1 MGPRYEDSD
10 FSPPGQPP
18 VAKLPHRSLWDVSVC
33 ASLAFQFLMKKK
45 IKGVNQERIEGAS
58 SQNWHEN
65 GNDYLPFLKYMLGI
79 VVGLRSEVPF
89 PQSGA

>member
-1 MGPRYEDSD
+1 
-10 FSPPGQPP
+10 
-18 VAKLPHRSLWDVSVC
+18 
-33 ASLAFQFLMKKK
+33 MKKK
-45 IKGVNQERIEGAS
+45 RKGANQERIEGAS
-58 SQNWHEN
+58 SQTWHEN